1 MNRYRDTILR
11 KNRTTGIGIRT
22 FVPANIVRRQ
32 DQFQACTAT
41 SSLIELNHGEEVI
54 VDGPVAGTLYHAIKA
69 RKTLATATVYYLTE
83 NMQSVTVTKPFV
95 FTIS

>member
-11 KNRTTGIGIRT
+11 KNRTKGIGIRT

-32 DQFQACTAT
+32 DQFQGCTAN

-54 VDGPVAGTLYHAIKA
+54 VDGPVPGTLYHAIKA
-69 RKTLATATVYYLTE
+69 GKIPATATVFIT
-83 NMQSVTVTKPFV
+83 
-95 FTIS
+95 